1 LAAEL
6 RDGLPVPWAYV
17 RREIARE
24 WGVPP
29 WVVDASPQGEVEETL
44 ALRSIEA
51 RVASR
56 KPPRR

>member
-1 LAAEL
+1 M
-6 RDGLPVPWAYV
+6 PWAYV

-29 WVVDASPQGEVEETL
+29 WVVDASPRGEVEETL

-51 RVASR
+51 RAAAR
-56 KPPRR
+56 KAPRR